1 MPFPKIDDFLVFQA
15 KNNDFSRISSS
26 RIRKIGE
33 LIRKIG
39 ERKIQNQPI
48 LSEIR
53 IWFKFPRSTPNSRGE
68 PLF

>member
-1 MPFPKIDDFLVFQA
+1 MIFLGFQA
-15 KNNDFSRISSS
+15 KSDDFSRISSS

-39 ERKIQNQPI
+39 ERKIRNQKI

-53 IWFKFPRSTPNSRGE
+53 IWVNFPRPTPNSRGE